1 MNSST
6 TLVEPPE
13 DREMELRE
21 HLAELKKRTVRI
33 TIALLIGMAIVFT
46 HSGKLIKTFWMD
58 VFNEELDIY
67 VYSPTEWI
75 MAQLTFSFVLTFFIV
90 YPYIVYELYLFAK
103 PGLFPHERKFLKI
116 FLPFSYL
123 LFLIG
128 CALAYFIIIPKVYSL
143 ATTPYLSAN
152 PFLSAK
158 RTLYGAFKIFMAFGL
173 ALQIPVLATI
183 AVKLGLITS
192 KWLKDKRLIVYIAV
206 FLLATN
212 VTVDITGLSQIV
224 VLALVVLMYEL
235 SIGIAKLMERK

>member
-1 MNSST
+1 MEFA
-6 TLVEPPE
+6 EPPE

-33 TIALLIGMAIVFT
+33 SIALLIGMASIFT
-46 HSGKLIKTFWMD
+46 RSGMLIKKFWME
-58 VFNEELDIY
+58 VFHEKLNIY

-75 MAQLTFSFVLTFFIV
+75 LAELTFSFVITFFVI
-90 YPYIVYELYLFAK
+90 YPYIVYEFYLFAK
-103 PGLFPHERKFLKI
+103 PGLYPHERRFLKI

-128 CALAYFIIIPKVYSL
+128 CALAYFVVIPKVYSL
-143 ATTPYLSAN
+143 ATMPYLGAY

-158 RTLYGAFKIFMAFGL
+158 KTLYGAFKIFMAFGL
-173 ALQIPVLATI
+173 ALQIPVLAAI
-183 AVKLGLITS
+183 AVKLELITS

-212 VTVDITGLSQIV
+212 ITMDITGLSQIV

-235 SIGIAKLMERK
+235 SIVVAKLMER